1 MKAVISDEYD
11 WEVGRRHADEHPR
24 EAPAGAAACHKGF
37 FGTSAA
43 IDCEEAAVLV
53 PAGDG
58 RHASLG
64 IAPLGKHSAMLAT
77 EGVNDAGLACCVRDI
92 CVKDKGATSGTAPGK
107 DRLSASMV
115 VRFLLDN
122 ADSVSNAVRMLSEKD
137 LYCSGG
143 ECHLLLCDKSRSAA
157 IEFIDDRMTVTYGS
171 DVLAGFYI
179 SGFET
184 EADLGERACGLEE
197 FRTLEEGLPA
207 VDDAEGMAGLMSR
220 IGSARVSSYD
230 IGKGSVVFLMKGE
243 RYEFSLRCARDVPR
257 DIPDDSERWSA
268 GMPCA
273 SSAMQGAPS

>member
-11 WEVGRRHADEHPR
+11 WEIGRRHADEDR
-24 EAPAGAAACHKGF
+24 LEAPAGAAACRKGF
-37 FGTSAA
+37 FGTCAA
-43 IDCEEAAVLV
+43 VGYEETVVLV

-58 RHASLG
+58 RRASLG

-107 DRLSASMV
+107 DRLSASMA
-115 VRFLLDN
+115 VRFLLDS
-122 ADSVSNAVRMLSEKD
+122 ADSVSDAVRMLSEKD

-171 DVLAGFYI
+171 DVLAGFYV

-184 EADLGERACGLEE
+184 EADLGERACGLAE
-197 FRTLEEGLPA
+197 FRALEEGLPA
-207 VDDAEGMAGLMSR
+207 VDDAEDMASLMSR
-220 IGSARVSSYD
+220 AGSARVSSYD
-230 IGKGSVVFLMKGE
+230 IGKGSVMVLVKGE
-243 RYEFSLRCARDVPR
+243 RYEFSLRCARDIPR
-257 DIPDDSERWSA
+257 DIPDDGERRSA
-268 GMPCA
+268 YVPGPL
-273 SSAMQGAPS
+273 